1 MLHQLLIYVH
11 VLAVVFVVGYGL
23 YGAILVLAG
32 ADDALLERAFGSR
45 WPPPGLPAP
54 VRLPVFALGSV
65 VFLVA
70 ALTGFALLSTGRG
83 SASEYAPKLTLV
95 GLAFALQVTLA
106 VRPGRVVLAAH
117 FLVLLAV
124 VAVAAMLSR

>member
-1 MLHQLLIYVH
+1 MVHQLLIFVH

-23 YGAILVLAG
+23 FGAILVLAG
-32 ADDALLERAFGSR
+32 ADEALLERAFGSR
-45 WPPPGLPAP
+45 WPPPGLPSP
-54 VRLPVFALGSV
+54 VRMPVFALGSL
-65 VFLVA
+65 VFLFAVA
-70 ALTGFALLSTGRG
+70 TGLGLVIGGHAN
-83 SASEYAPKLTLV
+83 ASDYSPKLWLV

-106 VRPGRVVLAAH
+106 IRPGRVTLVTH